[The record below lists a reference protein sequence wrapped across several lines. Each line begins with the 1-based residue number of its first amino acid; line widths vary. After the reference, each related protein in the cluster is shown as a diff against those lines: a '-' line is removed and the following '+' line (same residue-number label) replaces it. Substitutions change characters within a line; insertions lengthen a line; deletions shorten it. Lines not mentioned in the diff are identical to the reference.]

1 MSNVVIMSHK
11 YDAEVTL
18 TTAAQVARDRLENIE
33 ELLHELGEWQRSLED
48 SLGDTKSLAGAG
60 WLDRTADTLR
70 RISGLDDDLHVADF
84 DPEWVAEFRGLLLDI
99 VRATQT
105 NEPVDAYDKLLLN
118 TEAMRHLLRDALDGH
133 VRGGEDNIGAMVEQ
147 LTQWLPRVSQAE
159 LAQLMGVSTRQFQR
173 WATSDAAPSRR
184 AQLVA
189 RLIAILRRSWTPEGV
204 VAWFYRPRPALEGKE
219 PIDVLSD
226 PAYEQ
231 ELLLAVRQG
240 RAQHGS

>member
-1 MSNVVIMSHK
+1 
-11 YDAEVTL
+11 VTL
-18 TTAAQVARDRLENIE
+18 PTAAHVEQERLENIE
-33 ELLHELGEWQRSLED
+33 EVLHELGEWQRSLQN
-48 SLGDTKSLAGAG
+48 SLGDTKNLAGRG
-60 WLDRTADTLR
+60 WLDLTKDTLR
-70 RISGLDDDLHVADF
+70 RIAELDDELHVVDF

-105 NEPVDAYDKLLLN
+105 SEPLDAYDKLLLN
-118 TEAMRHLLRDALDGH
+118 TEAIRHLLRDAVDGH
-133 VRGGEDNIGAMVEQ
+133 VRGCEDRVGAMVEQ

-173 WATSDAAPSRR
+173 WATSSAAPSRR

-189 RLIAILRRSWTPEGV
+189 RLVAILRRSWTPEGV
-204 VAWFYRPRPALEGKE
+204 VAWFYRPRPSLDGHA
-219 PIDVLSD
+219 PVDVLSD

-231 ELLLAVRQG
+231 ELLLAVRRG

>member
-1 MSNVVIMSHK
+1 MSYNH
-11 YDAEVTL
+11 DAEVTL
-18 TTAAQVARDRLENIE
+18 STAAQVERDRLENIE
-33 ELLHELGEWQRSLED
+33 ELLHELDEWQRSLED
-48 SLGDTKSLAGAG
+48 SLGDTKSLAGKG
-60 WLDRTADTLR
+60 WIDRTADTLR
-70 RISGLDDDLHVADF
+70 RIAELDDELHVADF

-105 NEPVDAYDKLLLN
+105 KEPLDAYDKLLLN
-118 TEAMRHLLRDALDGH
+118 TEAMRQLLRDALDGH
-133 VRGGEDNIGAMVEQ
+133 VRGCDDNVGAMVEQ

-159 LAQLMGVSTRQFQR
+159 LAQLMGISTRQFQR
-173 WATSDAAPSRR
+173 WATSNAAPSRR

-204 VAWFYRPRPALEGKE
+204 VAWFYRPRLPLDGKA

-226 PAYEQ
+226 ARYEQ

>member
-1 MSNVVIMSHK
+1 M
-11 YDAEVTL
+11 TL
-18 TTAAQVARDRLENIE
+18 TTAGQVERDRVENLE
-33 ELLHELGEWQRSLED
+33 ELLHGLDEWQRTLRD
-48 SLGDTKSLAGAG
+48 SVGDTKGMAGKRR
-60 WLDRTADTLR
+60 LDLTTNTLE
-70 RISGLDDDLHVADF
+70 RIAELDDDLHVADF

-105 NEPVDAYDKLLLN
+105 KEPLDAYDKLLLN
-118 TEAMRHLLRDALDGH
+118 TEAIRHLLRDAVDGH
-133 VRGGEDNIGAMVEQ
+133 VRGCEDNVGGMVQQ

-159 LAQLMGVSTRQFQR
+159 LAQLMGISIRQFQR
-173 WATSDAAPSRR
+173 WTTSDAAPSRR

-204 VAWFYRPRPALEGKE
+204 VAWFYRPRPSMNSQA
-219 PIDVLSD
+219 PIDVLGD

-231 ELLLAVRQG
+231 ELLLAVRHG